1 MLDFDTEREF
11 ISVCKANT
19 GFEGL
24 IENVNSIETLF
35 NKEVV
40 IEKPSLEDIMY
51 FMKKGE
57 SRCLI

>member
-1 MLDFDTEREF
+1 
-11 ISVCKANT
+11 CKANT